1 MASHLVAV
9 VDDDTSVRRALMRLL
24 QSAGLRVLTYA
35 SASEFLDT
43 GVSSAPECLI
53 LDIHLGGMSGLE
65 LLSRLR
71 ELGHKLPVLIITAH
85 DDAQAREAS
94 AQAGCTAYLLKPLDA
109 KVLLEEVATAM
120 KRAA

>member
-1 MASHLVAV
+1 MSSQAVAV
-9 VDDDTSVRRALMRLL
+9 VDDDASVRRALMRLL
-24 QSAGLRVLTYA
+24 QSAEFRVLTYS
-35 SASEFLDT
+35 SATEFLDT
-43 GVSSAPECLI
+43 GISSAPDCMI

-71 ELGHKLPVLIITAH
+71 KFGQSLPIVIITAH
-85 DDAQAREAS
+85 DDAQTREAA
-94 AQAGCTAYLLKPLDA
+94 AQAGCTAYLRKPLDA